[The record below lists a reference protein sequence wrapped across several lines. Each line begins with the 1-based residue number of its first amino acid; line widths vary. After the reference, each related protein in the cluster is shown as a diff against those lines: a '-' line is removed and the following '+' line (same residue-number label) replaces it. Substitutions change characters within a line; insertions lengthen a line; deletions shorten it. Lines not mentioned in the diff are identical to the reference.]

1 MSTFPAIGTRQAH
14 PGTLT
19 NSSADTNAANKQLA
33 TSNSVSGSGT
43 AGNSASQAVG
53 TTGTPVSLSQSGL
66 DLSAQGL
73 ENAATDLGNQ
83 TIDFAQNFVGSVTQ
97 ALFGDAANGATIS
110 FDSASLETQAGYAA
124 GVQQTSGADGTTN
137 SAALSLN
144 ESSHFVGKGTITTAD
159 GQTYQFEVEVQYSA
173 SAEASA
179 GTSSQASTASTP
191 STGADSDSGDSTGLS
206 SLPTLQLPPIQFPGN
221 LSDLFK
227 MLGNQ
232 LQTGVP
238 ASAQSGDTTS
248 TGTGSDAGAVAG
260 TAAAAGTSD
269 SGAATAGQ
277 GGTLSL
283 RLLNL
288 IQHATTLGAAAS
300 AGTAAASTPSAAN
313 AYATQAPSDDPNL
326 APAKTTTA

>member
-19 NSSADTNAANKQLA
+19 NSSTDTNTANKQLA
-33 TSNSVSGSGT
+33 TGNSINGSGT
-43 AGNSASQAVG
+43 GSNSLSNGLSNAVS
-53 TTGTPVSLSQSGL
+53 TSGTPVSLSQSGL

-73 ENAATDLGNQ
+73 QNAATDLGNQ

-124 GVQQTSGADGTTN
+124 GVQHTSGADGTTD

-144 ESSHFVGKGTITTAD
+144 ESSHFIGKGTITTSD

-173 SAEASA
+173 SAEAAA
-179 GTSSQASTASTP
+179 GTSSPASAASTP
-191 STGADSDSGDSTGLS
+191 SSTDGSDAGSGDGTDLS
-206 SLPTLQLPPIQFPGN
+206 SLPTLQLPPISFPGN

-238 ASAQSGDTTS
+238 ASAQSGAAAS
-248 TGTGSDAGAVAG
+248 GTGSGADAASG
-260 TAAAAGTSD
+260 
-269 SGAATAGQ
+269 SGATAAGQ

-288 IQHATTLGAAAS
+288 IQHATTLGAATGA
-300 AGTAAASTPSAAN
+300 TAAAASASTPSAAN